1 MAAIAFPSSPT
12 VNDTF
17 TSGNRKW
24 KWTGTR
30 WAVQPVTIAPSR
42 LSGEGAE
49 TGDILVWDGTEWA
62 PVPLSGGGGGEG
74 MVTTS
79 YLVKSAFAAPY
90 SYIGRAPLGT
100 AEGTATWDI
109 TRIEIASDGTTT
121 KLNATGA
128 WSNRASLS
136 YT

>member
-1 MAAIAFPSSPT
+1 MAAIAFPSTPST
-12 VNDTF
+12 DDIF

-30 WAVQPVTIAPSR
+30 WAVQPVPIPLSR

-49 TGDILVWDGTEWA
+49 VGDVVTWDGENYSPAPLTE
-62 PVPLSGGGGGEG
+62 GGSS
-74 MVTTS
+74 S
-79 YLVKSAFAAPY
+79 YLVQSAFAAPY
-90 SYIGRAPLGT
+90 NYIGRAPLGT
-100 AEGTATWDI
+100 ATTSSGWDI
-109 TRIEIASDGTTT
+109 TRIEVASSGSTTV
-121 KLNATGA
+121 LNATGA

>member
-1 MAAIAFPSSPT
+1 MSALAFPSTPS
-12 VNDTF
+12 VNDIF
-17 TSGNRKW
+17 TSAGRSW

-30 WAVQPVTIAPSR
+30 WAVVATTISPSR

-49 TGDILVWDGTEWA
+49 TGDILVFDGTEWA
-62 PVPLSGGGGGEG
+62 PVPLTAGS
-74 MVTTS
+74 TD

-90 SYIGRAPLGT
+90 NYIGRAPLGT
-100 AEGTATWDI
+100 ADGDATWDI
-109 TRIEIASDGTTT
+109 TRIEVASDGSTTV
-121 KLNATGA
+121 LNATGA